1 MQASGGTFQNETLSA
16 LNSVIAQSATST
28 TNVATNT
35 TNIATNTAAI
45 ATLQTQLG
53 QMLHAKYSFA
63 VDGGVVGPIT
73 PATNC
78 TIPANFVI
86 QNVALNSVGAVL
98 ATGGACTVS
107 VGLSAGGAGA
117 AALVAATSKTSWTAN
132 AFVQGIPVPQDV
144 TKWIKMSAEGT
155 VTITIAT
162 NAVTAGIIEI
172 YIFGYQSA
180 S

>member
-1 MQASGGTFQNETLSA
+1 MQASGGTFQNETLAA
-16 LNSVIAQSATST
+16 LNTVIASQATD
-28 TNVATNT
+28 ATNIT
-35 TNIATNTAAI
+35 ANTAAI

-73 PATNC
+73 PATNV

-98 ATGGACTVS
+98 ATAGACTVS

-132 AFVQGIPVPQDV
+132 AFVQGIPVPQ
-144 TKWIKMSAEGT
+144 TASSWIKMSASGT